1 MKPVVAFPFRHHSTM
16 ICPEAK
22 QMLIDAGFELICNDT
37 GRKLD
42 RDEQKAMIKDAF
54 AVISG
59 TEKYDADMLD
69 AAPNLK
75 VILRFGVGL
84 DNFDV
89 AEMKKRGIQIGVIS
103 NNNAVAEFTL
113 TLMLGMLKN
122 LPRFDAAAR
131 NAKWDRYPMFELSKK
146 TVGIIGFGRIGRRL
160 TELLKGF
167 GVKILVN
174 DLYLTSEDAEKF
186 GVESVSLEQL
196 LFESDIVSLHAP
208 STPETRHMI
217 NAITLS
223 KMKNSAIL
231 INTSRGPLVDEK
243 ALYHALKNGVIRGA
257 ALDVYE
263 TEPLVEGN
271 PLFELENVV
280 LAPHVA
286 ALTEETNYNAG
297 ITCAESVIRV
307 YNGNA
312 PIYAV

>member
-42 RDEQKAMIKDAF
+42 RDEQKEMIKNAF
-54 AVISG
+54 AIISG

-69 AAPNLK
+69 AAPDLK
-75 VILRFGVGL
+75 VIIRFGVGL
-84 DNFDV
+84 DNYDV
-89 AEMKKRGIQIGVIS
+89 AEMKRRGIQVGVIS

-122 LPRFDAAAR
+122 LPRFDTAAR
-131 NAKWDRYPMFELSKK
+131 NAKWDRYPMYELGGK
-146 TVGIIGFGRIGRRL
+146 TVGIVGFGRIGRRL
-160 TELLKGF
+160 CELLKGF
-167 GVKILVN
+167 GVKLLVN
-174 DLYLTSEDAEKF
+174 DLYLKPQDAEKY
-186 GVESVSLEQL
+186 GVEPASLERL
-196 LFESDIVSLHAP
+196 LAESDIISLHAP
-208 STPETRHMI
+208 STPETYHMI
-217 NAITLS
+217 NAETLAR
-223 KMKNSAIL
+223 MKNSAIL
-231 INTSRGPLVDEK
+231 INTSRGSLVNEK
-243 ALYHALKNGVIRGA
+243 ALYDALKNGVIRGA

-263 TEPLVEGN
+263 IEPPVEGN
-271 PLFELENVV
+271 PLFELENIV

-307 YNGNA
+307 FNGGA
-312 PIYAV
+312 PVYPV